1 MLKCGIGR
9 FVLRNTMFVIEL
21 DRFDLSGAQNP
32 PVKRQFRERGRVF

>member
-21 DRFDLSGAQNP
+21 DRFDLCSAQNLQ
-32 PVKRQFRERGRVF
+32 VKRQFHERNHIF